1 MMKKLL
7 LALTALLVLAG
18 CANKEASTSSNE
30 VIFKVGSKTV
40 NQEQLFHV
48 MKSSDAGKTAIR
60 EAQDLITKDVTDE
73 DIADEVAE
81 LLAKQKE
88 DLKDQFLEEVQKLGY
103 ETEEDYVENNLK
115 PYARLRHFL
124 ETDLNENFKR
134 LAQDLIPRK
143 IKVLQIKDKENL
155 DKAKEMLADKSS
167 LEDIAKA
174 LDEDVTQKGVKTL
187 ELMSQSK
194 LPQDVIDFLKEN
206 NEPAVSEVLETG
218 TDKDQYYIA
227 ELVSADV
234 ATFKDDVIEK
244 ILSDNTLTQ
253 KELGRIYKENNFKV
267 YDEGIYNALK
277 KSHPEYLAN

>member
-1 MMKKLL
+1 MKKLL

-174 LDEDVTQKGVKTL
+174 LDEDVTQKGVETL

>member
-174 LDEDVTQKGVKTL
+174 LDEDVTQKGVETL